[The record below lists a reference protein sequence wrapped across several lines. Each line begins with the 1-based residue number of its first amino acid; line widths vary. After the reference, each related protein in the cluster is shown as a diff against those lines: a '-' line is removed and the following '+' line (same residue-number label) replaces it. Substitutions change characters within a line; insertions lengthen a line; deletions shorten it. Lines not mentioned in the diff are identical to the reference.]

1 MNRLLFICFILLVG
15 CSPSRVNKS
24 EYSLT
29 ERNHNDSIRLVMI
42 SELLTL
48 RETSEKTHIKINDV
62 KIDSSGNIEIG
73 DITIDRDVAVNETT
87 QKRDSVDLNA
97 GTNENETNIHEEQK
111 EVQKSGFNEVINWV
125 VIIVLLAILA
135 MGFKNKFLTIL

>member
-1 MNRLLFICFILLVG
+1 MIRLLFICFILLVG

-29 ERNHNDSIRLVMI
+29 ERNYNDSIRLVMI

-48 RETSEKTHIKINDV
+48 RETSEHV
-62 KIDSSGNIEIG
+62 KIDSSGNIAIKN
-73 DITIDRDVAVNETT
+73 ITIDKNVTINEST

-97 GTNENETNIHEEQK
+97 GSKESYISISEKQK
-111 EVQKSGFNEVINWV
+111 EVKKSGFNRNCLNFRFVI
-125 VIIVLLAILA
+125 
-135 MGFKNKFLTIL
+135 F